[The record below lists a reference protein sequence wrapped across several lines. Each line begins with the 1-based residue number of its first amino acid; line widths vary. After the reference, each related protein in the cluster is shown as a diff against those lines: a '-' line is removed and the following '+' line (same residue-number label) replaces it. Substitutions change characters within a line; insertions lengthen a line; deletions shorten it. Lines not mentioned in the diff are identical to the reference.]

1 LRAIEEGR
9 LREGIQSRRR
19 DFRLAVSQPSGYH
32 KILNAERDMSK
43 VLMYSTAVC
52 PYCVRAEQLLTRKG
66 VTDIEK
72 VRVDL
77 QPERR
82 EEMMRKTGQRTVP
95 QIYIGE
101 THVGGCDDLYELER
115 QGKLDALLAA

>member
-1 LRAIEEGR
+1 MA
-9 LREGIQSRRR
+9 
-19 DFRLAVSQPSGYH
+19 
-32 KILNAERDMSK
+32 K

-52 PYCVRAEQLLTRKG
+52 PFCVQAERLLKSKG

-77 QPERR
+77 QPEQRDA
-82 EEMMRKTGQRTVP
+82 MIAKTGRRTVP

-101 THVGGCDDLYELER
+101 THVGGFDDLSALER
-115 QGKLDALLAA
+115 AGGLDKLLAA